1 MSYGLLL
8 TLHLLAAIAFAGT
21 VFFEVVLLAGA
32 RRHLPAAV
40 ARATEQALGDRAV
53 AVMPWVLVVLYGA
66 GLGLAWQHRAALAA
80 AFAAPLASSFGLL
93 LALKIV
99 LALSVF
105 GHFLAAMWWR
115 RRGVPGGR
123 RSHRLH
129 LSVFCHVLAIVL
141 LAKAMF
147 YLHW

>member
-32 RRHLPAAV
+32 RRHLPAAT
-40 ARATEQALGDRAV
+40 ARATEQALGNRAV
-53 AVMPWVLVVLYGA
+53 AVMPWVLLVLYGA
-66 GLGLAWQHRAALAA
+66 GLGLAWHHRAALAQ
-80 AFAAPLASSFGLL
+80 PLASSFGLL
-93 LALKIV
+93 LSLKIT

-105 GHFLAAMWWR
+105 AHFVAAMWWR
-115 RRGVPGGR
+115 RRGVLNGR

-147 YLHW
+147 YLRW

>member
-1 MSYGLLL
+1 MNFFLGEGVRVTVNFWDQFIDRVFNGLN
-8 TLHLLAAIAFAGT
+8 
-21 VFFEVVLLAGA
+21 
-32 RRHLPAAV
+32 
-40 ARATEQALGDRAV
+40 
-53 AVMPWVLVVLYGA
+53 
-66 GLGLAWQHRAALAA
+66 
-80 AFAAPLASSFGLL
+80 FGLL
-93 LALKIV
+93 LALKIG

-115 RRGVPGGR
+115 RRGVLGGR

>member
-40 ARATEQALGDRAV
+40 ARATEQALGQRAV
-53 AVMPWVLVVLYGA
+53 AVMPWVLLVLYGA
-66 GLGLAWQHRAALAA
+66 GMGLAWQHRAALAQ
-80 AFAAPLASSFGLL
+80 PLASRFGLL
-93 LALKIV
+93 LSLKIA

-105 GHFLAAMWWR
+105 GHFLLAMWWR
-115 RRGVPGGR
+115 RRGVLGGR

-141 LAKAMF
+141 LAKALF

>member
-66 GLGLAWQHRAALAA
+66 GLGLA
-80 AFAAPLASSFGLL
+80 
-93 LALKIV
+93 
-99 LALSVF
+99 
-105 GHFLAAMWWR
+105 
-115 RRGVPGGR
+115 
-123 RSHRLH
+123 
-129 LSVFCHVLAIVL
+129 
-141 LAKAMF
+141 
-147 YLHW
+147 

>member
-1 MSYGLLL
+1 
-8 TLHLLAAIAFAGT
+8 
-21 VFFEVVLLAGA
+21 VLL
-32 RRHLPAAV
+32 
-40 ARATEQALGDRAV
+40 
-53 AVMPWVLVVLYGA
+53 VLYGA

-80 AFAAPLASSFGLL
+80 AFAAPLASGFGLL
-93 LALKIV
+93 LALKIG
-99 LALSVF
+99 LALSVS
-105 GHFLAAMWWR
+105 GHFAAAMWWR
-115 RRGVPGGR
+115 RRGVLGGR